1 MQELFN
7 KRTLCWAFYDWANSA
22 YATVALSVFFPLV
35 FNNYWFAGSGSDN
48 STTPLGIA
56 NSIASLLIVILAPV
70 LGAIADRGGIKK
82 RFLFV
87 FAATGIL
94 FVLALTFV
102 GRGEWPLALGVY
114 VMAGLGFSG
123 ANIFYDAM
131 IVEVSPRDR
140 LDLVSA
146 FGFGLGYL
154 GGGLAL
160 VVAIVLT
167 SFPHT
172 FGFSGTEQAMLAA
185 FIVVALWW
193 AVFSIPLFV
202 GVSESRNHVDAS
214 FAQVVTAGFGQL
226 RATFREIHRLKVVW
240 LFLLAYWFY
249 IDGVYTIIRM
259 AMDYGVRLGFDQM
272 SLIKA
277 FLITQFIGFP
287 AAILYGKLGE
297 KIGAKTGILIGIAA
311 YIGVTIFGYSMDDVT
326 QFYTL
331 ASVVGLVQGGVQSLS
346 RSLFARII
354 PANKAAEFF
363 GFYNIM
369 GKFAAFLGPLLM
381 ALVSGFTGDP
391 RLAILSIILLF
402 AIGGLLLLCV
412 DEADGERLARS
423 LE

>member
-1 MQELFN
+1 
-7 KRTLCWAFYDWANSA
+7 
-22 YATVALSVFFPLV
+22 
-35 FNNYWFAGSGSDN
+35 
-48 STTPLGIA
+48 
-56 NSIASLLIVILAPV
+56 
-70 LGAIADRGGIKK
+70 
-82 RFLFV
+82 
-87 FAATGIL
+87 
-94 FVLALTFV
+94 
-102 GRGEWPLALGVY
+102 
-114 VMAGLGFSG
+114 
-123 ANIFYDAM
+123 
-131 IVEVSPRDR
+131 
-140 LDLVSA
+140 
-146 FGFGLGYL
+146 
-154 GGGLAL
+154 
-160 VVAIVLT
+160 
-167 SFPHT
+167 
-172 FGFSGTEQAMLAA
+172 
-185 FIVVALWW
+185 
-193 AVFSIPLFV
+193 
-202 GVSESRNHVDAS
+202 
-214 FAQVVTAGFGQL
+214 
-226 RATFREIHRLKVVW
+226 VVW
-240 LFLLAYWFY
+240 IFLLAYWFY